1 MEVRLDAIDRK
12 MLAILQD
19 EGRITLTDLAARL
32 PLSVSR
38 CQRRLRELESAG
50 VVTGYR
56 TTVDAGAV
64 GLGFEVLVFATLG
77 DLGDLA
83 EFDRMLASL
92 PNVVEAQRLFGDP
105 DYLIRIV
112 APDLTVY
119 QRLYDEH
126 LTRLPGKP
134 RMVSTIVM
142 KHVVESRALPLPEKA
157 QARQD

>member
-12 MLAILQD
+12 MLAILQA
-19 EGRITLTDLAARL
+19 EGRITLTELAGRL

-38 CQRRLRELESAG
+38 CQRRLRELEAAG

-56 TTVDAGAV
+56 ATLDAAAV
-64 GLGFEVLVFATLG
+64 GLGFEVLVFATLR
-77 DLGDLA
+77 DLGELA
-83 EFDRMLASL
+83 EFDRMLAAL
-92 PNVVEAQRLFGDP
+92 PHVVEAQRLFGDP

-112 APDLTVY
+112 APDLAVY

-126 LTRLPGKP
+126 LTRLPGRP

-142 KHVVESRALPLPEKA
+142 KHVVEARALPLLDKPLVH
-157 QARQD
+157 QD